1 MVIFMKGRKY
11 SCGTHGSFE
20 EEWGL
25 HRKCSEWWYT
35 TGMLRAENGD
45 TYGFQYTLVKN
56 RVFGIEM
63 WLAMEALTDIQTG
76 KHYYSQTFCR
86 GKNKPVVT
94 DREVKANGSTLTRN
108 GKGFDL
114 ELCAKDY
121 RIKVRMDANKDPVW
135 HCDNGFLRMGITD
148 KERESTFYYSYTDL
162 SLNGELSL
170 NGKKIPVTGKGWF
183 DKQGGPFSVTNLS
196 THWEWFSLRF
206 FDNEEI
212 MLFSFPQSNYCDG
225 TYIHADGS
233 YGRMNTYNV
242 EALDYT
248 EANNMRFSC
257 KWRVTMPS
265 VKDEEYTVIPLLDGQ
280 INLAYYELLAGVYD
294 REENLCGYCFVEL
307 LPGVYNKKIPIALT
321 KTV

>member
-1 MVIFMKGRKY
+1 MIMKARKY
-11 SCGTHGSFE
+11 NLGTHGTFE

-35 TGMLRAENGD
+35 TGMLRAANGD

-94 DREVKANGSTLTRN
+94 ECVVNANKSALTRDEN
-108 GKGFDL
+108 GFDL

-121 RIKVRMDANKDPVW
+121 QIKVRMNADKKPVW

-148 KERESTFYYSYTDL
+148 KERESTFYYSYTNL
-162 SLNGELSL
+162 SLQGELCL
-170 NGKKIPVTGKGWF
+170 NGKKIPVSGKGWF
-183 DKQGGPFSVTNLS
+183 DKQGGPFSVTNLA

-212 MLFSFPQSNYCDG
+212 MLFSFPQSNYRDG
-225 TYIHADGS
+225 TYIHSDGS
-233 YGRMNTYNV
+233 YARLNSYRV
-242 EALDYT
+242 EDLEYT
-248 EANNMRFSC
+248 NANNMRFSC
-257 KWRVTMPS
+257 KWKVTMPGT
-265 VKDEEYTVIPLLDGQ
+265 KNGEYTIIPLVDGQ

-294 REENLCGYCFVEL
+294 REGKLCGYCFVEL